1 MAGIGQRLDNFKHA
15 ARPSKTIP
23 HSPHSPRQNP
33 GNGEAV
39 LESRSL
45 WHELSIGSDECG
57 FDELAVENGHAA
69 RSAFKSEVAAVPF

>member
-1 MAGIGQRLDNFKHA
+1 
-15 ARPSKTIP
+15 
-23 HSPHSPRQNP
+23 
-33 GNGEAV
+33 

-45 WHELSIGSDECG
+45 GHELSSDECG

>member
-1 MAGIGQRLDNFKHA
+1 MAGIGQRLGNFKHA
-15 ARPSKTIP
+15 ARPSKTF
-23 HSPHSPRQNP
+23 PHSPRQNP
-33 GNGEAV
+33 GSSEAV

-45 WHELSIGSDECG
+45 GHELSIGSDECG